1 MNTCSTANRF
11 ECLVK
16 STLGKRSWVLT
27 ARFWALQDELCIL
40 IVGYICTYVKIC
52 TYEIKTVWH
61 PKVDGRN
68 GVDRITQN
76 DFLFFDSVDNLVLV
90 DNWLIRLITL
100 PASQCMATLDPN
112 VLLPASSKLG
122 HSFLIGFKCE
132 NVTSWSAKS
141 SAWPFYLRQE
151 LGSVLKYILG
161 TPPPLTH
168 HRQQLSP
175 PPVASHLFS
184 AEKGSVALSLFLWPL
199 QTTY

>member
-1 MNTCSTANRF
+1 M
-11 ECLVK
+11 
-16 STLGKRSWVLT
+16 
-27 ARFWALQDELCIL
+27 
-40 IVGYICTYVKIC
+40 
-52 TYEIKTVWH
+52 
-61 PKVDGRN
+61 DGRN

-90 DNWLIRLITL
+90 DNWLIHLITL

-112 VLLPASSKLG
+112 VLLLASSKLG
-122 HSFLIGFKCE
+122 HSFLIGFECE
-132 NVTSWSAKS
+132 NVISWSAKS
-141 SAWPFYLRQE
+141 SAWPFHLRQE

-168 HRQQLSP
+168 HRQQLFP

-199 QTTY
+199 QTTAPFLNQGAISVHYV